1 MWHSLPTYTVSP
13 KCCYFDRGN
22 TKSGFKMT
30 SHSLS
35 QKKEVGSLG
44 SLQAGLCAVVLTS
57 QHSGPGTAVACP
69 WKGKIPASNF
79 SMQIH
84 GPLLVIGIF
93 TIQLAFGWSRWR
105 GSLVPDSMPLKCQ
118 KCSHCFCWW
127 NEPDPFSTEARDIL
141 SVLEMTEDRPSGI
154 HEPLLGFSHQPPC

>member
-57 QHSGPGTAVACP
+57 QHSAPGTAMACP
-69 WKGKIPASNF
+69 WKGKI
-79 SMQIH
+79 
-84 GPLLVIGIF
+84 LLPIFLCRFMAPYWSLGIF
-93 TIQLAFGWSRWR
+93 TVLLAFGWSRW
-105 GSLVPDSMPLKCQ
+105 GGNLVPDSMPLKRR
-118 KCSHCFCWW
+118 KCSYCFCWW
-127 NEPDPFSTEARDIL
+127 NEPDPFPTKAHDIL
-141 SVLEMTEDRPSGI
+141 YILEMTDDRPSGI